1 MAETERQLTEAIR
14 EGDRAALRRL
24 YERYVRYGMAIAL
37 RIVADEEDALDVVHN
52 AFVSIL
58 TSIDTFDYRG
68 EGSLKAWVARIV
80 TNKSLSWLK
89 DNDKL
94 QLTDQLPEE
103 PANDDD
109 APIEAVPP
117 NVLNTMISRLPKAN
131 RIVVNLHVFGEMTH
145 NEIGQELG
153 ISAKT
158 SMAYFSRAKQ
168 MLSKMIKE
176 YLNAQGI

>member
-37 RIVADEEDALDVVHN
+37 RIVADEEDALDVVHD

-117 NVLNTMISRLPKAN
+117 NVLNAMISRLPKRKQDSREPTRVRRNDTQRN
-131 RIVVNLHVFGEMTH
+131 RPKTGHQRQDIDGLLLKGETDAV
-145 NEIGQELG
+145 EDD
-153 ISAKT
+153 
-158 SMAYFSRAKQ
+158 
-168 MLSKMIKE
+168 
-176 YLNAQGI
+176 